1 MCNMAGYVG
10 RKRAAEVLID
20 MMRREEGFAGGY
32 YTGIATINGGNI
44 SAEKCIGD
52 LDRLLSTTAA
62 ALLSGNVGIM
72 HSRSK
77 GGGNGEWGHPFFG
90 YSEEDRKIA
99 YIANGGMGYF
109 KSGEAERIA
118 IANSLYKAGYELR
131 SRMQR
136 PKQNAAHPRLFDGYD
151 VHVSDVMC
159 QLIYKNLRDGS
170 NAVDAIERAYC
181 EMPGEIAGLLVLPE
195 VDNAI
200 VWARISMPI
209 FLAFASHGVYVAST
223 PLAFPD
229 DAGEPILLPAN
240 SCGLIYADTY
250 TVKRF
255 DAPPAKV
262 ASIDA
267 SAHLKAFECISE
279 RLREGE
285 KIFADL
291 YKDID
296 ELFEPA
302 EVYPREP
309 MAYEIIYALERQGKL
324 SCRIDRVDGVLKEL
338 DAPRIRMRLID
349 E

>member
-10 RKRAAEVLID
+10 RKRAADVLID

-32 YTGIATINGGNI
+32 YTGIATIDGGKI
-44 SAEKCIGD
+44 AAEKCIGD
-52 LDRLLSTTAA
+52 LDRLLSTTEAA
-62 ALLSGNVGIM
+62 SLSGNVGIM

-90 YSEEDRKIA
+90 CGEKGREMA

-109 KSGEAERIA
+109 KDAAASRDAVAEA
-118 IANSLYKAGYELR
+118 LYAEGYELR
-131 SRMQR
+131 SRIQR
-136 PKQNAAHPRLFDGYD
+136 PKKSSHPRLSDGFD

-159 QLIYKNLRDGS
+159 QLIYKNLKGGK
-170 NAVDAIERAYC
+170 NAVEAVERAYC
-181 EMPGEIAGLLVLPE
+181 DMPGEIAGLMVLPE
-195 VDNAI
+195 IENGI

-209 FLAFASHGVYVAST
+209 FVAFAPHGVYVAST
-223 PLAFPD
+223 ALAFPD

-240 SCGLIYADTY
+240 SCGIIYADTY

-255 DAPPAKV
+255 SAPPATI
-262 ASIDA
+262 APIDLNVC
-267 SAHLKAFECISE
+267 LKAYECISE
-279 RLREGE
+279 RLREGD

-291 YKDID
+291 YKDLD
-296 ELFEPA
+296 VFFASA

-309 MAYEIIYALERQGKL
+309 LAYEIIYALEKQGRL
-324 SCRIDRVDGVLKEL
+324 GHRIDRVTGILQEL
-338 DAPRIRMRLID
+338 DAPQIRMCLID

>member
-10 RKRAAEVLID
+10 RKRAADVLID

-32 YTGIATINGGNI
+32 YTGIATLDGDKIA
-44 SAEKCIGD
+44 AEKCIGD
-52 LDRLLSTTAA
+52 LNRLLSTTDAA
-62 ALLSGNVGIM
+62 TVSGNVGIM

-77 GGGNGEWGHPFFG
+77 GGGNVEWAHPFFG
-90 YSEEDRKIA
+90 YGEKGREIA

-109 KSGEAERIA
+109 KQSREAERDA
-118 IANSLYKAGYELR
+118 IADSLHGEGYDLR

-136 PKQNAAHPRLFDGYD
+136 PKKSSHPRLSDGYD

-159 QLIYKNLRDGS
+159 QLIYKNIRDGYS
-170 NAVDAIERAYC
+170 AVEAIERAYC
-181 EMPGEIAGLLVLPE
+181 KMPGEIAGLMVLPAVE
-195 VDNAI
+195 NGI

-209 FLAFASHGVYVAST
+209 FVAFAPHGVYVAST
-223 PLAFPD
+223 ALAFPD

-240 SCGLIYADTY
+240 SCGIIYADSY
-250 TVKRF
+250 IVKSF
-255 DAPPAKV
+255 GAPPAKV
-262 ASIDA
+262 AHIDA
-267 SAHLKAFECISE
+267 SARLKAYECICE
-279 RLREGE
+279 RLREGD

-296 ELFEPA
+296 GFFESA

-309 MAYEIIYALERQGKL
+309 LAYEIIYALNRQGKL
-324 SCRIDRVDGVLKEL
+324 GSRIDRVDGAVKEL
-338 DAPRIRMRLID
+338 DAPQIRMHLLD